1 MMTDT
6 QTLNLLSRLAPWQP
20 PPTDLPSRWQ
30 HLIEDLS
37 AQARGTPHVY
47 VLNTPY
53 DAQGVGDLLRSWGLP
68 LPVVLAGYLMDY
80 DSKLIQDAG
89 MPEASEILRHIQE
102 AAHYVRDIEDEH
114 LHTLLTLP
122 YRDLDALLLAVAI
135 YYQALKRLQAE
146 SNGRPYTGDA
156 LLRIESVGRI
166 LLNISK
172 RLGMWHFK
180 RQVEDITEQLRD
192 PVKFKEDQQE
202 YKDILQKDQDVL
214 EHMQQLLAQRYE
226 QVTHQPVVVVQNPC
240 SISGLKRRMQDAHTT
255 ATSHK
260 VQLSGFDLVRFD
272 VIVPTVK
279 DCYLAFGI
287 FSHIGV
293 IQDRVTDLI
302 ANPKP
307 NGNSYI
313 TFGLILTTD
322 HGLERPIACQFQIST
337 PVMQAIT
344 NYGCLY
350 PQYRSC
356 LETGQQTNEASSEQ
370 NGQYWNHEDG
380 RVFQTLQNEVD
391 SGVIS
396 NEKPIVVYDKSRR
409 RVALPI
415 SATALDFA
423 YALGKDVGDIAVE
436 AIVNNRKAPLYR
448 QLEAGDI
455 VEIRTARQTQAN
467 EAWLDYAITPR
478 AKQDIKAADTRTK
491 AARKGHALLL
501 SVLKRYHCVLTL
513 MELDEELR
521 LLFKRHKEFSE
532 TQEEFLER
540 IADNE
545 SQREALNWAAQE
557 IMKQL
562 SNYHQEGAQG
572 QDHSLWIP
580 VVDPHLPKKLVY
592 NEKRICGQ
600 CRPSYPRDEKIMGRL
615 RRRDKTLIVHKE
627 TCAHLIDRPS
637 GRHSMLVPMSW
648 QPQPPAF
655 RVAFRVM
662 VQDRRGLVFDL
673 ARHLRR
679 RGCELIAITAEAA
692 SPKTGIGHIYF
703 TIETHSEKEVI
714 DIWEDVYSVENIV
727 EVMIDAERTPS
738 SVCERMNTLYQ
749 NRETLAGKTVIEF
762 TWEEALQTLPPRRLT
777 LSSPFD
783 IARPPAPKMFF
794 GRSEET
800 RTMWREL
807 CEDKKGR
814 ALVLF
819 GPRRSGKSSIC
830 HNFLASQIYAPNLGV
845 LFSLQNAVRDS
856 EAEILKQLAER
867 ISDAFHEQLGQ
878 SAPVW
883 DDFQV
888 GDPQVRFRQLLQTC
902 FEHVAGA
909 RLVLALDEFGGAIEA
924 FDAGF
929 LDLRFF
935 TYWKELITE
944 VPQLSLIVSLPTSA
958 HYRLCSDRLAPA
970 FNFAQ
975 TLPMSFLDTESAKRL
990 LADPLRERGIAIH
1003 PNTVAI
1009 AVTLAGGSPYY
1020 LTLIGNEL
1028 IAQLNREVSKQVVS
1042 DKTLKMVID
1051 HFIASEAFQNFEFLR
1066 SELQH
1071 RQEFAILETMIDY
1084 MNRFNQAEMQLM
1096 KIASLAQLRV
1106 PIARRHLDRLR
1117 TGLILDENGPSSN
1130 PFYSFKI
1137 ELVRRWLTRNRWFFT
1152 VDS

>member
-6 QTLNLLSRLAPWQP
+6 QTLGSLGELAPWQP
-20 PPTDLPSRWQ
+20 APTAIPATGQ
-30 HLIEDLS
+30 HLIQDLS

-53 DAQGVGDLLRSWGLP
+53 DAQGVGDLLRFWGLS
-68 LPVVLAGYLMDY
+68 LPAVLAGYLMEY
-80 DSKLIQDAG
+80 DSKLIQDSG
-89 MPEASEILRHIQE
+89 MPEFSEIIRHIQE
-102 AAHYVRDIEDEH
+102 ATHYARDIEEEY
-114 LHTLLTLP
+114 LHNLLTLP
-122 YRDLDALLLAVAI
+122 YRDLDALLLAVAT
-135 YYQALKRLQAE
+135 YYQALKLLQAQ
-146 SNGRPYTGDA
+146 SNGRPYAGNTP
-156 LLRIESVGRI
+156 LRIESVGRT

-202 YKDILQKDQDVL
+202 YLDILKKDHDAL
-214 EHMQQLLAQRYE
+214 EHIQQLLAQSYE
-226 QVTHQPVVVVQNPC
+226 QVTHQPVVVIQNPC
-240 SISGLKRRMQDAHTT
+240 STSGLKRRMQDAHIT
-255 ATSHK
+255 ATSHRA
-260 VQLSGFDLVRFD
+260 QLSGFDLVRFD

-287 FSHIGV
+287 FSQMGV
-293 IQDRVTDLI
+293 IQDHVTDLI

-307 NGNSYI
+307 NGSSYI
-313 TFGLILTTD
+313 AFGLILTTQYWPE
-322 HGLERPIACQFQIST
+322 HAIQFQIST
-337 PVMQAIT
+337 PVMQTIT

-356 LETGQQTNEASSEQ
+356 LEAGQQIKVASSEL
-370 NGQYWNHEDG
+370 NGQGWNHQDG
-380 RVFQTLQNEVD
+380 RVFQTLQNQLA
-391 SGVIS
+391 SSVIS
-396 NEKPIVVYDKSRR
+396 NEKPVVVYDKSRR
-409 RVALPI
+409 PVALPVN
-415 SATALDFA
+415 ATALDFA

-467 EAWLDYAITPR
+467 EAWLDYAVTPT
-478 AKQDIKAADTRTK
+478 AKQEIKAADIYTK
-491 AARKGHALLL
+491 AVRKGYSKLL

-513 MELDEELR
+513 RELDEELR
-521 LLFKRHKEFSE
+521 LLFRRHKELSGS
-532 TQEEFLER
+532 QEKFLER
-540 IADNE
+540 IAANE
-545 SQREALNWAAQE
+545 REHEALNWAAQE

-562 SNYHQEGAQG
+562 SDRSQELVQMH
-572 QDHSLWIP
+572 DSSLWIP
-580 VVDPHLPKKLVY
+580 LVDPHLPKKLVY

-600 CRPSYPRDEKIMGRL
+600 CRPSYPRDEKIIGRL
-615 RRRDKTLIVHKE
+615 RKRGGTLIVHKE

-655 RVAFRVM
+655 RIAFRVM
-662 VQDRRGLVFDL
+662 VQDRRGLIFDL
-673 ARHLRR
+673 ARHLRHP
-679 RGCELIAITAEAA
+679 GCELIAITAEAA
-692 SPKTGIGHIYF
+692 SPRTGIGHIYF
-703 TIETHSEKEVI
+703 TIETHSDKEVL
-714 DIWEDVYSVENIV
+714 DIWEDVYSIENIV
-727 EVMIDAERTPS
+727 EVMIDTERTPS
-738 SVCERMNTLYQ
+738 SICERMNTLYQ
-749 NRETLAGKTVIEF
+749 NRETLASKTVIEF
-762 TWEEALQTLPPRRLT
+762 TWEEALHTLPPRRLT

-783 IARPPAPKMFF
+783 IARPPGPKMFF

-807 CEDKKGR
+807 CEDKQGR
-814 ALVLF
+814 ALVLY

-830 HNFLASQIYAPNLGV
+830 HNFLASQVYAPNLGV
-845 LFSLQNAVRDS
+845 LFSLQNAVRDT

-878 SAPVW
+878 SAPAW
-883 DDFQV
+883 DDFQES
-888 GDPQVRFRQLLQTC
+888 DPQIRFRQLLQAC
-902 FEHVAGA
+902 FKRVADT

-924 FDAGF
+924 FNADF

-958 HYRLCSDRLAPA
+958 HYHLCSDRLAPA

-990 LADPLRERGIAIH
+990 LADPLREQGIAIH
-1003 PNTVAI
+1003 PNTVAR
-1009 AVTLAGGSPYY
+1009 AVTLTGGSPYY
-1020 LTLIGNEL
+1020 LALIGNEL

-1051 HFIASEAFQNFEFLR
+1051 RFIESGAFQNFEFLR
-1066 SELQH
+1066 SELQD
-1071 RQEFAILETMIDY
+1071 REEFAILETMIDY
-1084 MNRFNQAEMQLM
+1084 MGRSNQAEMQLM
-1096 KIASLAQLRV
+1096 KIASLAQMRV
-1106 PIARRHLDRLR
+1106 PIARRNVDRLR

-1137 ELVRRWLTRNRWFFT
+1137 ELVRRWLTRNRWFFA
-1152 VDS
+1152 VDN